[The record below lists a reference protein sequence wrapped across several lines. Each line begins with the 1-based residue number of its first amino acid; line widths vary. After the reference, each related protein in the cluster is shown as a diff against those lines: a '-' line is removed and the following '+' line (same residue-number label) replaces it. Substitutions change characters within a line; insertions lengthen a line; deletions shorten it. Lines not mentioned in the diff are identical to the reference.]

1 MLTVGSLVSD
11 CGLELI
17 AGVDGAERAIRW
29 VHISEIEDPTPW
41 LSGGELLL
49 TTGIQL
55 SSAARQRRFCNLLA
69 DNGVAGIGLGT
80 GFEHKKVPK
89 ALIDEAS
96 KRAIPVFEV
105 PYEMPFI
112 AITERA
118 FARLVNEQYAVLERG
133 ARVHEKLE
141 RLVVEGRGLDA
152 VLGSLASTIGGA
164 AILQDA
170 GGRELARQP
179 AKGGPRPAAM
189 KALSAEIAARHG
201 SSALAAFE
209 PRQGSLAE
217 RALAVPVPGS
227 RGGAPIAW
235 LVVVS
240 QHGPLGDFERLT
252 ARQGAIVVGL
262 ELMRERVVRETER
275 RLAGDVLAEAL
286 GGRLDSDELRS
297 RLRPFGIGAEA
308 AMLVFDLEDTDGG
321 EHALERELADAG
333 ISALVATT
341 TASGRPLLVAMIDAR
356 SGEPVEIAASLRSAL
371 AAAHSPVRAAASR
384 RSPVGS
390 LRRAFHEARCALEA
404 TSLADGDAPEV
415 ASYEDLG
422 AFTLLLSLQDED
434 ALRLYSD
441 GLLDPIERTEGEY
454 GGELLRSLEAYIE
467 HNGNW
472 ERAARELYCHRHTL
486 RYRIRKIE
494 ELTGRDLS
502 RATDR
507 IELWLALRARELVT

>member
-17 AGVDGAERAIRW
+17 AGTDGGKRPIRW
-29 VHISEIEDPTPW
+29 VHISELEDPTPW

-49 TTGIQL
+49 TTGFQL
-55 SSAARQRRFCNLLA
+55 NGAARQRRFVTLLA
-69 DNGVAGIGLGT
+69 EHDVAGLGLGT
-80 GFEHKKVPK
+80 GFEHKRVPK
-89 ALIDEAS
+89 AIVAEAE
-96 KRAIPVFEV
+96 KRGMPLFEV

-118 FARLVNEQYAVLERG
+118 FTALVNEHYAVLERG
-133 ARVHEKLE
+133 SQVHERLE

-152 VLGSLASTIGGA
+152 VLGSLATAIGGT
-164 AILQDA
+164 AIVQDA
-170 GGRELARQP
+170 TGRELARHP
-179 AKGGPRPAAM
+179 AKGGPGAAAM
-189 KALSAEIAARHG
+189 RALSAEVAARRA
-201 SSALAAFE
+201 SAALSPFE
-209 PRQGSLAE
+209 PQHDSLAE
-217 RALAVPVPGS
+217 RALAVPVPGR
-227 RGGAPIAW
+227 RGGAPLAW
-235 LVVVS
+235 LAVVS
-240 QHGPLGDFERLT
+240 QREPLDEFERLT
-252 ARQGAIVVGL
+252 ARQGAMVVGL
-262 ELMRERVVRETER
+262 ELMRERVVHETER
-275 RLAGDVLAEAL
+275 RLAGDLLAETL
-286 GGRLDSDELRS
+286 SGRLDPEELRG

-308 AMLVFDLEDTDGG
+308 AVLVFDLEDAPAG
-321 EHALERELADAG
+321 EPALELELADAG
-333 ISALVATT
+333 IPALVATS
-341 TASGRPLLVAMIDAR
+341 AAAGRPLLCAVIDAR
-356 SGEPVEIAASLRSAL
+356 AGDPVEVAATLRSAL
-371 AAAHSPVRAAASR
+371 ATTQGHVRAAASR
-384 RSPVGS
+384 RTPVGS

-415 ASYEDLG
+415 ASHQDLG

-441 GLLDPIERTEGEY
+441 GLLEPIEHTEGEY

-494 ELTGRDLS
+494 ELTDRDLS

-507 IELWLALRARELVT
+507 IELWLALRARELVG